1 MEIDLVRIG
10 ARFPTAQPLP
20 TVPYFVFLSQAGRR
34 HEVEVWPIALEQPL
48 PPVPIPLLPGD
59 SAVTL
64 DLQQALAVVYD
75 IIGYD
80 ELVDYTRPPPGPLTP
95 AEAAWVEEQLRRA
108 GRRKP

>member
-1 MEIDLVRIG
+1 LRVG
-10 ARFPTAQPLP
+10 TRFPTAQPLP
-20 TVPYFVFLSQAGRR
+20 AVPYFVFVSHSGRR

-59 SAVTL
+59 AAVVL

-80 ELVDYTRPPPGPLTP
+80 ELVDYTQPPPGPLTA
-95 AEAAWVEEQLRRA
+95 AEAAWVEEQLHRA
-108 GRRKP
+108 GRRQPDPK